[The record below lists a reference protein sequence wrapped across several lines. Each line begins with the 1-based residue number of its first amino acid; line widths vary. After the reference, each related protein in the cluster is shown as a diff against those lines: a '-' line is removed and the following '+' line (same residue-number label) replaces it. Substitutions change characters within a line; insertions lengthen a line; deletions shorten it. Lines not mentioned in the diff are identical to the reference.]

1 MAGKPP
7 VSTSAILR
15 SNGRLAYK
23 RDVNASHASPVGL
36 FLTGPRT
43 LELRELSL
51 PPLQDGQALVR
62 VAGCGLCHTDVGFYS
77 GAVRPKHE
85 LPLVLGHEIAGVVEE
100 VAAERDDLVGRQV
113 LVPAVMP
120 CGTCDLCRHGRSL
133 ACQRQRMPG
142 NDIPG
147 GFATH
152 TIVPADMLVPL
163 PDDLGGRSLAGL
175 SVIADAVT
183 TPYQSIQRAC
193 VREGDLVV
201 IIGVGG
207 IGTYGVQIARAFGA
221 HVAAIDIDPA
231 KRERAA
237 TLGARWQFD
246 PRVTDARAIK
256 KTLLAEGVST
266 ARWRILEMSGTAA
279 GQELA
284 WSLLPPGGTVGIVGF
299 TMDKVSVR
307 LSNLMAL
314 DATAFGNWGCAP
326 QLYPAVVEL
335 VLSERVR
342 IDPFVEFHP
351 LTDGPALFADASHHE
366 RRPILVPSPLMT
378 GA

>member
-1 MAGKPP
+1 
-7 VSTSAILR
+7 
-15 SNGRLAYK
+15 
-23 RDVNASHASPVGL
+23 
-36 FLTGPRT
+36 
-43 LELRELSL
+43 
-51 PPLQDGQALVR
+51 
-62 VAGCGLCHTDVGFYS
+62 LCHTDVGFYS
-77 GAVRPKHE
+77 GAVRTRHE
-85 LPLVLGHEIAGVVEE
+85 LPLVLGHEIAGTVEE
-100 VAAERDDLVGRQV
+100 VAGPGGELVGRQV
-113 LVPAVMP
+113 LIPAVMP
-120 CGTCDLCRHGRSL
+120 CGTCDVCRNGRPL

-142 NDIPG
+142 NDISG

-152 TIVPADMLVPL
+152 TIVPTDMLVPL
-163 PDDLGGRSLAGL
+163 PDDLGGHSLAEL

-207 IGTYGVQIARAFGA
+207 IGTYGVQIARALGA
-221 HVAAIDIDPA
+221 QVAAIDVDPS
-231 KRERAA
+231 KVQRAVA
-237 TLGARWQFD
+237 LGARWPFN
-246 PRVTDARAIK
+246 PRETEARAIK
-256 KTLLAEGVST
+256 KTLLAESGVST

-326 QLYPAVVEL
+326 QHYPAVVDL
-335 VLSERVR
+335 VLSGRVQVE
-342 IDPFVEFHP
+342 PFVEFHD
-351 LTDGPALFADASHHE
+351 LAEGAALFAAGAHNE
-366 RRPILVPSPLMT
+366 RRPILVPSPVTT